1 MTAIKI
7 HQKSYPLYWDLY
19 AEKRISEKMG
29 KERVFADWLREEKNR
44 FEHISFVLVELI
56 NGGIRKKN
64 AMIAAGF
71 SSGEKETVF
80 QMTDEEQESFLS
92 LFRVVDFPAIQNAV
106 ITEYIKAYQVEIPEE
121 IKKNMPD
128 DDYLEIEAEMEAEK
142 DKDGKN

>member
-1 MTAIKI
+1 MTTIRICQKI
-7 HQKSYPLYWDLY
+7 YPLYWDLY

-29 KERVFADWLREEKNR
+29 KERVFADWLRDTENR

-71 SSGEKETVF
+71 SSSEKETLF

-106 ITEYIKAYQVEIPEE
+106 IAEYIKAYQVEIPEE

>member
-1 MTAIKI
+1 M
-7 HQKSYPLYWDLY
+7 
-19 AEKRISEKMG
+19 
-29 KERVFADWLREEKNR
+29 
-44 FEHISFVLVELI
+44 LVELI

-64 AMIAAGF
+64 AMLAAGF
-71 SSGEKETVF
+71 SSGEKETLF

-106 ITEYIKAYQVEIPEE
+106 IAEYIKAYQVEIPEK

-128 DDYLEIEAEMEAEK
+128 DDYLEIEAEIEAEK